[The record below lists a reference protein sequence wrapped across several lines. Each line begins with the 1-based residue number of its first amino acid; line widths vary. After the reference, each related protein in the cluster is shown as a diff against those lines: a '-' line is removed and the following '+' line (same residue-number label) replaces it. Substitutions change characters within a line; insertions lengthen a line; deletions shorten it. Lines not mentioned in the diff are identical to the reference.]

1 MTSTVTYLRGI
12 CIATGVFLLTGC
24 AQLTQS
30 GNTEPEY
37 PEGASSP
44 ITVSAI
50 DLSSTSSPVVA
61 VEAWIDGQPAQVCL
75 VHRIASSIEPASL
88 GLAIQNHL
96 ANKRDG
102 LAINPLQSE
111 PSTADILTS
120 EEAGAAYDCVS
131 DEIANV
137 MAISH
142 HAVLRKVPEWQQLTV
157 TPFFENQLGGRYAMV
172 YANDSVDTD
181 TDVGAFVDRG
191 IAVGGILAT
200 PSFSVDKNGIVSPG
214 PIVLAEKMPRGF
226 TSAFGNYRYTIIDAK
241 GDVVAVTNGANK
253 EMIALCD
260 HCTDRGADRLY
271 LALLNGGIDDETA
284 EDLPVSPRAVYEDA
298 PLEIYGA
305 PPSAAFK
312 SPEPGSLVDPLEG
325 EVLDP
330 DAAFDD
336 GGIDPSDLEVD
347 LDPSVDL
354 LAE

>member
-1 MTSTVTYLRGI
+1 LDIRLTSTVTYLRGI

-120 EEAGAAYDCVS
+120 EEAGTAYDCVS

-142 HAVLRKVPEWQQLTV
+142 HAVLRKVPEWQQFTV

-172 YANDSVDTD
+172 YAND
-181 TDVGAFVDRG
+181 
-191 IAVGGILAT
+191 
-200 PSFSVDKNGIVSPG
+200 SVDKNGIVSPG

-312 SPEPGSLVDPLEG
+312 SPEPGSLIDPLEG

-336 GGIDPSDLEVD
+336 GGIDPSDLEIE